1 MLKLGYNEATCKENS
16 TVERDLE
23 LCEKYGYDYIELR
36 LDMLKE
42 YFKTHTIDDLKAF
55 FAASRVKPFAF
66 NSIENIN
73 FCTPEEWEAL
83 VALFTF
89 GCAVAKEIGNP
100 YIIVVPT
107 VTPEICVKN
116 EREVFEDSVAVLN
129 KLADIAEPY
138 GVKLSFEPIG
148 DRRWCCNSMRQG
160 LEIVQAVN
168 RASVG
173 LTVDCINVYLHDK
186 CADVDFIRKIPQDK
200 LFVFHINDCEDLP
213 LGILDHCHRLM
224 PGLGAIPVA
233 EVADA
238 VRAAGYDGPA
248 CLELFRPE
256 YWAMDADAVFKLGA
270 ETVRPYL

>member
-16 TVERDLE
+16 TVENDLL

-36 LDMLKE
+36 LDMLQE
-42 YFKTHTIDDLKAF
+42 YLKTHTVDDLKAF
-55 FAASRVKPFAF
+55 FAKSHIKPFAF

-73 FCTPEEWEAL
+73 FCTPEEWAKL
-83 VALFTF
+83 VELFTF
-89 GCAVAKEIGNP
+89 GCKVAQQIGNP

-107 VTPEICVKN
+107 VTNEICTRN
-116 EREVFEDSVAVLN
+116 EKEIFDVNSV
-129 KLADIAEPY
+129 
-138 GVKLSFEPIG
+138 
-148 DRRWCCNSMRQG
+148 RQA
-160 LEIVQAVN
+160 LEIVNAVN
-168 RASVG
+168 RDSVG

-186 CADVDFIRKIPQDK
+186 CADVDFIRKIPKEK

-224 PGLGAIPVA
+224 PGLGAIPVQ

-238 VRAAGYDGPA
+238 VQAVGYDGPA

-256 YWAMDADAVFKLGA
+256 YWRMPAEDVIRMGA
-270 ETVRPYL
+270 ETTRPFLG